1 MSDIDMSTDEEPVEF
16 ENVRVTAETDLAILC
31 EIEGKEVW
39 IPSSQVHEDSEV
51 SSQGDEG
58 TLLIT
63 RWFAEKAGLV

>member
-1 MSDIDMSTDEEPVEF
+1 MRAEEEPVEF
-16 ENVRVTAETDLAILC
+16 EHVHVMAETDLAILC
-31 EIEGKEVW
+31 EIEGKKVW
-39 IPSSQVHEDSEV
+39 IPLSQVHEDSEV